1 VKSVHGEFSSGV
13 STCRN
18 KGTLSDLGVIQ
29 NGRSDPWFIICGV
42 QWTVAHWSWLAY

>member
-1 VKSVHGEFSSGV
+1 MRVKINFFDVYSKRKCVKSVHGEFSSGV

-29 NGRSDPWFIICGV
+29 NGRSDP
-42 QWTVAHWSWLAY
+42 